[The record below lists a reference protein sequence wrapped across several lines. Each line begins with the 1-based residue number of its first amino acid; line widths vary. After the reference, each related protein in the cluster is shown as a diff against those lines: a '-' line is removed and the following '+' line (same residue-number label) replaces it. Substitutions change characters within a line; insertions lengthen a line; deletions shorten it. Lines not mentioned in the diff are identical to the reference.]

1 MKYNR
6 YHGLLLGVACV
17 IISLLLLYCYF
28 TNCDYTRLNNKQL
41 LNIFGI
47 LLTVGS
53 VIIIIYISDK
63 ISCLSK
69 KNDEN
74 IILLEK

>member
-1 MKYNR
+1 MKYNK

-17 IISLLLLYCYF
+17 IISFLFLYCYF

-53 VIIIIYISDK
+53 VIIIIHISDK
-63 ISCLSK
+63 ISCISN